1 MKKRLLFAG
10 IAILSAMCCFAQTA
24 VAELGA
30 GDVMAGV
37 NLTVAEGKRLIA
49 KGIANNP
56 QVKARLRKG
65 TIVITTGSTNTYLA
79 EELANLAAPRGSF
92 VIGYIT
98 PQGSGSVNSGMD
110 MTADIVLIDGK
121 RADIS
126 YEEALKNAT
135 EEDIVFKGANL
146 LDYEKRQAAVCVGSP
161 NGGPAGHVRE
171 TKARLIVPIG
181 LEKETFGDL
190 AAYEKLFE
198 NKPAG
203 TPLPR
208 VWVHPP
214 KAEIY
219 TEIEAIKSVADVQ
232 VAPFAAGGI
241 AGREG
246 GISLAVYGTKEEVQ
260 KALDFVASIQGE
272 PPFVEK

>member
-1 MKKRLLFAG
+1 MRKRLLFAS
-10 IAILSAMCCFAQTA
+10 IAILSTICCIGQTV
-24 VAELGA
+24 VAELGD
-30 GDVMAGV
+30 GDVMTGV

-49 KGIANNP
+49 KGIANDP
-56 QVKARLRKG
+56 QIKARIQKG
-65 TIVITTGSTNTYLA
+65 TIVITTGSTNTYIA
-79 EELANLAAPRGSF
+79 EELANLAAPHGSF

-98 PQGSGSVNSGMD
+98 PQGSGSINSGMD

-121 RADIS
+121 RVNIN
-126 YEEALKNAT
+126 YEEALRNAT

-146 LDYEKRQAAVCVGSP
+146 LDYEKRQAAVCVGSQ
-161 NGGPAGHVRE
+161 NGGPAGRVRE

-219 TEIEAIKSVADVQ
+219 TEIEAIKSAANVQ
-232 VAPFAAGGI
+232 VAPFAVGGI

-246 GISLAVYGTKEEVQ
+246 GISLAIYGSKEEVQ
-260 KALDFVASIQGE
+260 KAHDFVTAIQGE
-272 PPFVEK
+272 PPFVER